1 MEAAVLLDARQYAFL
16 NICGL
21 CRHHLRVRLL
31 QQCEHSLG
39 LSESAE
45 GMSMSVPDQL
55 QAELDQPARDSSLET
70 TSLGRDAS
78 EEPQSRAPACK
89 AAHPRAPA
97 LLPENKRK
105 DFQGQGWHCAAQGMM
120 CKLLF
125 VLYVRLDH

>member
-45 GMSMSVPDQL
+45 GMSMSVPDQAD
-55 QAELDQPARDSSLET
+55 QVQPARDSSLET
-70 TSLGRDAS
+70 ASLGRDAS
-78 EEPQSRAPACK
+78 EEPQSHAPACK

-125 VLYVRLDH
+125 VLYVRLNH

>member
-39 LSESAE
+39 LS
-45 GMSMSVPDQL
+45 MSVPDQ
-55 QAELDQPARDSSLET
+55 AGLDLTARDNSVET
-70 TSLGRDAS
+70 ASLGRDAS
-78 EEPQSRAPACK
+78 EEPQSRVPACK
-89 AAHPRAPA
+89 TEHPRAPA
-97 LLPENKRK
+97 LLPENKHK
-105 DFQGQGWHCAAQGMM
+105 DFQGQGWDCAAQGLM

-125 VLYVRLDH
+125 VLYVRLNH